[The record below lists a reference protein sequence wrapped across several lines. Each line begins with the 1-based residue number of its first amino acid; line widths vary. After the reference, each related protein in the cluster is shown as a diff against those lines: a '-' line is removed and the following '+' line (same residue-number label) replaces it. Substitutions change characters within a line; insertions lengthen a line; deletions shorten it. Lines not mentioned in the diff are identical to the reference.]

1 MPYTDIECNYD
12 AQGRISG
19 FGNNRNDYYNIHQTY
34 TKICAEVVCETNT
47 LGKTY
52 FMTEKTLRP
61 MINGCI
67 PLTVA
72 NAGYENYLKTLGFDM
87 FDDVLDKNYDS
98 VEGKVRIE
106 KVYATLE
113 DILINK
119 DKLWIKQLSPRL
131 QRNIDK
137 VRSYIEEKS
146 FERLL

>member
-1 MPYTDIECNYD
+1 
-12 AQGRISG
+12 
-19 FGNNRNDYYNIHQTY
+19 
-34 TKICAEVVCETNT
+34 
-47 LGKTY
+47 
-52 FMTEKTLRP
+52 
-61 MINGCI
+61 
-67 PLTVA
+67 
-72 NAGYENYLKTLGFDM
+72 M